1 MSKNDPVVERVRA
14 ARREIAMQC
23 GNDPHRILSWA
34 KKIEEAH
41 RALVVGY
48 TPPVRTASYPHLP
61 FERFRGVGS
70 LRHPSFLLKG
80 GGGGG
85 FH

>member
-1 MSKNDPVVERVRA
+1 MTMSKSDPVVERVRA

-23 GNDPHRILSWA
+23 GNDPHRILKWA

-48 TPPVRTASYPHLP
+48 TPPVRK
-61 FERFRGVGS
+61 E
-70 LRHPSFLLKG
+70 
-80 GGGGG
+80 
-85 FH
+85 